1 MSSTGNGVCLGSG
14 TRLRAAGL
22 CPLWVES
29 RHYLRKRTIWQ
40 SVLTRRKM
48 APKSASLF
56 FSGQMTTLILAST
69 KRYFGFGDRNDHV
82 VLEGGRCLGR
92 IFQAPQ
98 APSGRPWF
106 CTITAMDFKPSTH
119 NRGYSATREETTVD
133 FKTLWLSATAE
144 R

>member
-1 MSSTGNGVCLGSG
+1 
-14 TRLRAAGL
+14 
-22 CPLWVES
+22 
-29 RHYLRKRTIWQ
+29 
-40 SVLTRRKM
+40 
-48 APKSASLF
+48 
-56 FSGQMTTLILAST
+56 MTTLILAST

-106 CTITAMDFKPSTH
+106 CTITAIDFKPSTY
-119 NRGYSATREETTVD
+119 NRGYSATREEATVD
-133 FKTLWLSATAE
+133 FKTQWLSATAE